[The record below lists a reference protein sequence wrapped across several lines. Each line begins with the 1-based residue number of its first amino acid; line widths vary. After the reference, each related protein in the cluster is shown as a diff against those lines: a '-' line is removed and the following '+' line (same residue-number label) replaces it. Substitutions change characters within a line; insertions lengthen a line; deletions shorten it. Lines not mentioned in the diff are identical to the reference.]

1 MAELSRIQTP
11 TLPTQQIQN
20 IDITPMMMQ
29 VGNQLNKQ
37 YYENQQKYLT
47 NLVDPLSKVETNEW
61 TQEVVNG
68 VRSEISN
75 RFKKYEE
82 SGDWHHA
89 NDDIFN
95 TSRWVLNHEGLRKAM
110 ENNEQYKAFRKELQD
125 SDHNE
130 EDQAAILKLA
140 RMASTKLTYDDK
152 TNTTTGG
159 FTPIAIGKAFDF
171 EKFENEVYDRVS
183 KIKADSSESTTPLS
197 PVEAVKAYGLD
208 VITGLDGQ
216 VLASHI
222 VMLTQKWKG
231 VTPDKIAKAFKG
243 ILASSPNY
251 ISALQKKFYY
261 NHVNKHYNA
270 VTNKL
275 ADIDVSETYLTLGD
289 LNVLALDQTLNND
302 KSTLS
307 VKDFITLDPTTNKFI
322 LNNNAITANDDAAT
336 KELKTKR
343 KDQLKVWKD
352 QGIDLLKIVNGEAEL
367 PNTFDVN
374 TLVNEFITNAYSEA
388 KKTNSKLTE
397 QDFYYNLLQ
406 QYYING
412 HTSSMMGGLTNLYSF
427 NEVSNTAKFLEFQ
440 RYNETVKALTELH
453 VEAQKKQLEQGVED
467 NYQVEAVTSVRPTS
481 QDHADAIAQYNQ
493 VGESI
498 IQVTNHNKE
507 YRAILS
513 SDKYKEYMQM
523 LGLNISSDEDMKSV
537 NLTDIRYKIF
547 GNETSENPNEKSGL
561 VGKGEM
567 TSTEANSV
575 YANISAYVENLKDI
589 DSLKGQLEAMQF
601 DYNRLHEEY
610 LNDRD
615 EYVDKWGGLGAMG
628 NKIVDHNA
636 VMIMDNG
643 LFTYDSYLKYIS
655 DNTESTNKIYGSKI
669 VKIKG
674 TVQNY
679 HLDKED
685 GIFKTNGMII
695 IPNKETFNEY
705 LADVLSQ
712 INKRYETVNRKPFE
726 YTTTSFKI
734 FTPSKTT
741 QKWLNE
747 QIDSISSDGGSWS
760 VINTTGSKQIKA
772 VSGQQINVLGSY
784 SGNGIM
790 YTSTTTNDK
799 GESTTVRNT
808 VAEGATPFDA
818 SIFGIKGKCYKTKFY
833 LGLDPSQAKNGK
845 VSLFVDLKDQNNN
858 TIGTVQLTKNMDYA
872 NQCLN
877 LLDEF
882 AAAQHA
888 HIMKDSDAAK
898 DMDNILS
905 VATQT
910 TFTFKGING
919 SASPKSLAQLQSM
932 VDTKGAQGVTVQ
944 VNIPV
949 LTNPGTQPI
958 TRIMKF
964 TKINGRYRVED
975 VDPKSQNGNQG
986 VFTYWFN
993 NQSVGAVR
1001 FKEYTNTSNRSYVDL
1016 VEALRPL
1023 CKWNMQTCNQLRNI
1037 SNNQ

>member
-1 MAELSRIQTP
+1 MAELNTNWSVPTVTP
-11 TLPTQQIQN
+11 VSGVHDYATGWI
-20 IDITPMMMQ
+20 Q
-29 VGNQLNKQ
+29 VGSQLNKQ

-61 TQEVVNG
+61 TQGVVNG

-82 SGDWHHA
+82 TGDWHHA

-110 ENNEQYKAFRKELQD
+110 ENNEQYKVFRKELKE

-140 RMASTKLTYDDK
+140 RMASEELTYDAN
-152 TNTTTGG
+152 TNTTKGG
-159 FTPIAIGKAFDF
+159 FTPVAIGKAFDF

-197 PVEAVKAYGLD
+197 PIEAVKAYGLD

-222 VMLTQKWKG
+222 VTMTQKWKG
-231 VTPDKIAKAFKG
+231 VTPDKIAKAVKG
-243 ILASSPNY
+243 MLASSPTY
-251 ISALQKKFYY
+251 IYALQKKFYY
-261 NHVNKHYNA
+261 SYVNKHYDA
-270 VTNKL
+270 TTNKL
-275 ADIDVSETYLTLGD
+275 TDIDISETHSTLGD
-289 LNVLALDQTLNND
+289 LNVLALDQTLNNA

-322 LNNNAITANDDAAT
+322 LNNNTIDTKKDDAAT

-343 KDQLKVWKD
+343 KVQLEAWQS
-352 QGIDLLKIVNGEAEL
+352 QGVDLLKIVNGEAEL
-367 PNTFDVN
+367 PTAYDVN
-374 TLVNEFITNAYSEA
+374 SLANEFITNAYNQA
-388 KKTNSKLTE
+388 KKTNNKLTE
-397 QDFYYNLLQ
+397 HDFYYNLLQ
-406 QYYING
+406 QHYVNS

-427 NEVSNTAKFLEFQ
+427 NEVSNTANFLANQ
-440 RYNETVKALTELH
+440 HYNAAVDARYKMAI
-453 VEAQKKQLEQGVED
+453 EAQKKQLEQGVEAA
-467 NYQVEAVTSVRPTS
+467 NYQVEAVTSVRTTP
-481 QDHADAIAQYNQ
+481 QDHAQAIAQYNQ

-498 IQVTNHNKE
+498 AQVTNDNKE

-513 SDKYKEYMQM
+513 SDDYKEYMQM

-547 GNETSENPNEKSGL
+547 GNETSKDANEKSGL
-561 VGKGEM
+561 VGQGKM

-575 YANISAYVENLKDI
+575 YANISAYVKNLKDI
-589 DSLKGQLEAMQF
+589 DTLNGQLEAMQF
-601 DYNRLHEEY
+601 DYNRLQEAY
-610 LNDRD
+610 LSNKSKYTSA
-615 EYVDKWGGLGAMG
+615 EVFGIG
-628 NKIVDHNA
+628 NRITELNA
-636 VMIMDNG
+636 KMIMDNG
-643 LFTYDSYLKYIS
+643 LFTYEAYSNYYESLQKGKDRGVIFRRDQAKYTS
-655 DNTESTNKIYGSKI
+655 KGYDPLEANKTGLVPKLSKEEF
-669 VKIKG
+669 
-674 TVQNY
+674 
-679 HLDKED
+679 D
-685 GIFKTNGMII
+685 
-695 IPNKETFNEY
+695 EY
-705 LADVLSQ
+705 LADVLTQ
-712 INKRYETVNRKPFE
+712 VGNRYEEINGKSFE
-726 YTTTSFKI
+726 YTTTSHQV
-734 FTPSKTT
+734 FTPSKYT
-741 QKWLNE
+741 KAWLEAQENA
-747 QIDSISSDGGSWS
+747 IGSGTGGWS
-760 VINTTGSKQIKA
+760 VISTNGTGKIKKVTGKDIA
-772 VSGQQINVLGSY
+772 VLANY

-790 YTSTTTNDK
+790 YTSTTVNDK
-799 GESTTVRNT
+799 GESVTTRNT
-808 VAEGATPFDA
+808 PVKDLEPFDA
-818 SIFGIKGKCYKTKFY
+818 SDFGFDGKCYRTKFY
-833 LGLDPSQAKNGK
+833 LGLDPTQAKNGK
-845 VSLFVDLKDQNNN
+845 VSMFVDLMGKN
-858 TIGTVQLTKNMDYA
+858 GELLGKVQLTKDMDYA
-872 NQCLN
+872 TQCVT

-888 HIMKDSDAAK
+888 YIMKDKDAAR

-910 TFTFKGING
+910 TFTFEGVNG

-949 LTNPGTQPI
+949 LTNPGAQPI

-964 TKINGRYRVED
+964 TKINGRYHVED
-975 VDPKSQNGNQG
+975 VDPRTKNGNQG
-986 VFTYWFN
+986 VFTYQVG

-1023 CKWNMQTCNQLRNI
+1023 CQWNMDTCNQLRNI
-1037 SNNQ
+1037 FNNR